1 MMRAPTRNHNV
12 ALPLP
17 PYATEAEQQLA
28 DDSTDDSGGGHPRF
42 HVRRVH
48 VLAILLGE
56 HDVDDVH
63 DEEVVGIVEEA
74 EASDEIL
81 VHAHAPYL
89 MLRAAEAS
97 PCSNL
102 IMTETVGLGSQQ
114 YWYFQ
119 W

>member
-1 MMRAPTRNHNV
+1 MIRATTKNHSV
-12 ALPLP
+12 ELPLP
-17 PYATEAEQQLA
+17 PDHVHSTTENVAQEAEQQLT

-48 VLAILLGE
+48 VLAVLLGE

-81 VHAHAPYL
+81 VHGWLA
-89 MLRAAEAS
+89 
-97 PCSNL
+97 
-102 IMTETVGLGSQQ
+102 GLA
-114 YWYFQ
+114 
-119 W
+119 